1 MHGFTDWDENVCK
14 RTENVFRKR
23 TIPERSRHRQE
34 NFPSCCPWLHFS
46 INQRRYTMS
55 NHLNQSAKD
64 CIAACNDCATECG
77 NCFAHMV
84 GKESKNSC
92 PACCIECLA
101 ICRLCVDAITRNSPF
116 AKQTCKPVSYTHLTL
131 PTVCSV

>member
-1 MHGFTDWDENVCK
+1 MEPNMKH
-14 RTENVFRKR
+14 
-23 TIPERSRHRQE
+23 P
-34 NFPSCCPWLHFS
+34 
-46 INQRRYTMS
+46 
-55 NHLNQSAKD
+55 LNQSAKD

-116 AKQTCKPVSYTHLTL
+116 AKQTCKLCADIRDWCAEQCDAHNMDQCKRCAAACRRCAEACRKMAS
-131 PTVCSV
+131 